1 MSGAEVYS
9 LGRVIVDL
17 YAHELH
23 TPLRKVESFH
33 KYLGGSAGNT
43 AVGLARLGAKA
54 GLISRVGNDQF
65 GAFLSEKLAE
75 EGVDTSMVNT
85 DPNYPTG
92 LAFAALFPP
101 ADSDVLFYR
110 KPCADAHVSLED
122 IDFEVLRTAKA
133 LTVSCTV
140 LSQSPGREAT
150 LAALEANRDSGGVN
164 ILDLD
169 WRPMFW
175 QDDEEARVIYRA
187 ALRLADVVLANEAEL
202 VFAGQSDKP
211 ADAARTLFSLGVT
224 EVVAKRGGNGVL
236 YYGNEEEFYVPPVAV
251 EVLNTLGAGDGFGA
265 AYTYGLLQGWS
276 AQKRV
281 RFAAAA
287 GAIVV
292 SRHSCSEA
300 MPTLEEVKEWMD
312 ETPQQV

>member
-1 MSGAEVYS
+1 MSGTEVYS

-17 YAHELH
+17 YANEIH
-23 TPLRKVESFH
+23 TPLRKVQSFN

-54 GLISRVGNDQF
+54 GLISRVGDDEF

-75 EGVDTSMVNT
+75 EGVDTGMVKT
-85 DPNYPTG
+85 DPRYPTG

-110 KPCADAHVSLED
+110 KPCADAHVSVTD
-122 IDFEVLRTAKA
+122 IDFAALRAAKA
-133 LTVSCTV
+133 LTVSCAV
-140 LSQSPGREAT
+140 LSQSPGREAA
-150 LAALEANRDSGGVN
+150 LAALEANRDSGGIN

-175 QDDEEARVIYRA
+175 PGEEEARVVYRA
-187 ALRLADVVLANEAEL
+187 ALRLADVVLANESEL
-202 VFAGQSDKP
+202 AFAGQSDQP
-211 ADAARTLFSLGVT
+211 AEASRVLFSLGVK

-236 YYGNEEEFYVPPVAV
+236 YYGNEEEFYIPPVTV

-276 AQKRV
+276 AKNRV
-281 RFAAAA
+281 KFAATA

-300 MPTLEEVKEWMD
+300 MPTLDEVKGWMGG
-312 ETPQQV
+312 TPQQV